1 MAKVII
7 VLTNHG
13 DLGKT
18 GNKTGWYLP
27 EVAHPYKVFKAA
39 GWNVTF
45 VSPKGGKA
53 PMDPGSG
60 EMFKEDKDCQEFLS
74 NAGVMK
80 EIENTKKPS
89 DVKGNIKDYAVIF
102 YAGGHGPMWDLADDK
117 AVAELAT
124 AIYENN
130 GIVGAVCHGT
140 VGLCPVF
147 LSNGSHIL
155 RDKSVTSFTNSEET
169 SIKLSE
175 AMPFLLETK
184 LTDLGAKFVGVA
196 DWQPNVQA
204 DGRVITGQNPNSA
217 TPVAKKIVEVFQS
230 KK

>member
-1 MAKVII
+1 MKEEQTGWIDSSDLSSIRILYVMAKVII

-80 EIENTKKPS
+80 EIENTKKP
-89 DVKGNIKDYAVIF
+89 NYAVIF

-117 AVAELAT
+117 A

-155 RDKSVTSFTNSEET
+155 KDKS
-169 SIKLSE
+169 
-175 AMPFLLETK
+175 ETK
-184 LTDLGAKFVGVA
+184 LTDLGAKFIGVA

-217 TPVAKKIVEVFQS
+217 TPVAKKIVEDYMYIH
-230 KK
+230 